1 MIWYQDQFYGADAD
15 GKRYT
20 TMWFYDFEPSDK
32 EWLKEKL
39 QQLVDEGEYESLN
52 DLPDNVFI
60 TVINPYTEE
69 DVEVQI
75 FPKEIL

>member
-1 MIWYQDQFYGADAD
+1 MIWYQDEFYGADAD
-15 GKRYT
+15 NKRYIN
-20 TMWFYDFEPSDK
+20 MWFYDFEPSDE

-39 QQLVDEGEYESLN
+39 QQLVDEGKYESLN